1 MGDKDMNE
9 LFGKAEILICDP
21 NGEMKPLGK
30 VVECSTSPE
39 SEEKSDYVPTKDSF
53 SFSFEVPSL
62 SVWFEG
68 NANLKPIQMAQD
80 MLTRLRDYHALWHKY
95 YGMGMRKERRK
106 IERDF
111 NTLAQ
116 RFTLHC
122 KIYNITIQSTK
133 TNEHTENQT
142 LQER

>member
-1 MGDKDMNE
+1 MGDKE
-9 LFGKAEILICDP
+9 TAKLFGNSELLIFGS

-30 VVECSTSPE
+30 VVECSTSLE
-39 SEEKSDYVPTKDSF
+39 SEEDADYVTTKDSF

-62 SVWFEG
+62 SKWFEG
-68 NANLKPIQMAQD
+68 NANLKPIREAQD

-95 YGMGMRKERRK
+95 YGFGMRKERRK

-116 RFTLHC
+116 RFVLHC
-122 KIYNITIQSTK
+122 KIYNITIQSKK
-133 TNEHTENQT
+133 TNEHKY
-142 LQER
+142 